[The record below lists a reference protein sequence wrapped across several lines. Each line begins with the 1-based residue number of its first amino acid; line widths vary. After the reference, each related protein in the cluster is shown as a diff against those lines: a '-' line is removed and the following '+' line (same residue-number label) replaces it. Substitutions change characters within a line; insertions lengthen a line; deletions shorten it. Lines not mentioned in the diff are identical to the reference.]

1 MAITLKNEEEI
12 ELMRKAGQMLARVH
26 IELARELKEGMTTKD
41 VDRLAEEM
49 ILSFG
54 GYPNFKGYNGFP
66 AAACVSVNDE
76 VVHGIPSDKRYLRN
90 GDIVSIDTGVL
101 YKGYHSDAARTH
113 AIGEV
118 DEDVKKLIRVT
129 EDSFFAAIK
138 KAKPGNHIVDI
149 GQVVQRYALNNG
161 YSVVRTLTGH
171 GIGTDLHEA
180 PNVPN
185 YKTIFKG
192 PLLRKGMTLA
202 VEPMINMGNYDVDL
216 LENNWTYA
224 TSDGTLS
231 SHYENTIAITDE
243 GCEILTLTPE
253 EIAARLEKKD
263 PEPVKKTSD
272 IVIKVSDFQK
282 KTGGGG
288 KKTGSMPTK
297 TRTNAKK
304 PSEESD
310 SRESDSIAKET
321 EEITD
326 EQKNIPE
333 VSSDVSGEIS
343 GGQKNTPE
351 KPSETAGENAGGQK
365 NTAEIS
371 SEKSGEILEEEKNTS
386 KAPKKKFHFK
396 KLHLDIF
403 EDD

>member
-41 VDRLAEEM
+41 IDRLAEEM

-76 VVHGIPSDKRYLRN
+76 VVHGIPSDKRYLRS

-118 DEDVKKLIRVT
+118 DKDVKKLIRVT
-129 EDSFFAAIK
+129 EESFFAAIK
-138 KAKPGNHIVDI
+138 KAKPGNHIADI
-149 GQVVQRYALNNG
+149 GQVVQRYALKYG
-161 YSVVRTLTGH
+161 YSVVRSLTGH

-185 YKTIFKG
+185 YKTLFKG
-192 PLLRKGMTLA
+192 PRLRRGMTLA
-202 VEPMINMGNYDVDL
+202 VEPMINMGNYEVEL
-216 LENNWTYA
+216 QKNNWTYS
-224 TSDGTLS
+224 TSDGTMS

-253 EIAARLEKKD
+253 EIAARLEKK
-263 PEPVKKTSD
+263 ESKPVKKTSD

-282 KTGGGG
+282 ETGGI
-288 KKTGSMPTK
+288 
-297 TRTNAKK
+297 AKK
-304 PSEESD
+304 PGG
-310 SRESDSIAKET
+310 IPGKVTVTTKE
-321 EEITD
+321 
-326 EQKNIPE
+326 
-333 VSSDVSGEIS
+333 
-343 GGQKNTPE
+343 
-351 KPSETAGENAGGQK
+351 A
-365 NTAEIS
+365 AEIS
-371 SEKSGEILEEEKNTS
+371 QIDIEAPKENVDVPEKNPENPEKTSDKEKNTLEITEKLSDIPPKASEEEKNTPD
-386 KAPKKKFHFK
+386 KVPEEPKKTWHFK
-396 KLHLDIF
+396 KLPLNIF